1 MILDLPHCAGDRM
14 ERASRRRLDQAC
26 QSIAPQ
32 KVKRGPAIKILLL
45 FTTAPFNIRS
55 KQHVCTAAAVSVSI
69 ITHMKSILLSLALG
83 FILPTLFIACGDSGK
98 AAKILRV
105 GFVPA
110 EDAQQ
115 VMQNAQPI
123 VEILRK
129 RLGMEIQ
136 PFVAADYTG
145 VVEALRVNKLD
156 IAFLTPASYVL
167 AKNEANIKVILKSE
181 RKGIPFY
188 YAAIIV
194 RADSGIQ
201 NLEDLRGKTFA
212 FGDSLS
218 TTGNVFPRKMF
229 KEHGIDPVRDFKQVL
244 FSGGHDAT
252 VLAVLNGKVDAGATY
267 ANSPDGQDTA
277 WMRYLK
283 NSEDV
288 HKIRAIA
295 FSEPIP
301 ADNLVISAKL
311 DEALARQIEATFI
324 ELSRDPEGKKMLRD
338 LYQIDGFVPA
348 TDKDYD
354 SVRLAFA
361 AAGIPI
367 KDALQK
373 KRP

>member
-1 MILDLPHCAGDRM
+1 MLAMTSHLL
-14 ERASRRRLDQAC
+14 RRYFA
-26 QSIAPQ
+26 
-32 KVKRGPAIKILLL
+32 LLL
-45 FTTAPFNIRS
+45 T
-55 KQHVCTAAAVSVSI
+55 
-69 ITHMKSILLSLALG
+69 LSL
-83 FILPTLFIACGDSGK
+83 FACGDAGK
-98 AAKILRV
+98 ASKTLRV

-123 VEILRK
+123 VEILRQ
-129 RLGMEIQ
+129 RLGMEVE
-136 PFVAADYTG
+136 PFVATDYTG

-167 AKNEANIKVILKSE
+167 AKNEANVRVVLKSE

-188 YAAIIV
+188 FAAIIT
-194 RADSGIQ
+194 RADSGIR

-218 TTGNVFPRKMF
+218 TTGNVVPRQMF
-229 KEHGIDPVRDFKQVL
+229 KQRGIDPVRDFKQIL
-244 FSGGHDAT
+244 YSGGHDAT

-267 ANSPDGQDTA
+267 ANSPDSKDTA

-283 NSEDV
+283 NPEDV
-288 HKIRAIA
+288 EKIRAIA

-301 ADNLVISAKL
+301 ADNLVISANL
-311 DEALARQIEATFI
+311 DEKIAKKIEETFI
-324 ELSRDPEGKKMLRD
+324 ELSRDPKGKTMLRD

-348 TDKDYD
+348 SDKDYD
-354 SVRLAFA
+354 SVRQAFLD
-361 AAGIPI
+361 AGIQI
-367 KDALQK
+367 KEALQK